1 MANSSSPI
9 WLRVARTCVAV
20 ALLAVLLVAGLSVW
34 FAERD
39 INNLVDERRDDL
51 TRSLVVAAASS
62 YNTGNPGWSDVDLR
76 PALEL
81 AARSGT
87 DVAVLDNAGRVV
99 ASTFGDP
106 SRTVDTGQRPI
117 AVSGQRVG
125 TLYIRFNGR
134 GLVHSAD
141 NLRSALLHAE
151 VGSAGLAAL
160 LALAGAV
167 LLSRRLST
175 PVRRLTA
182 AARGMSHG
190 NRDARV
196 GRLERAPAELQEL
209 AATFDQMADTLTR
222 EEQLRRDLVA
232 DVAHELRTPVAVLQ
246 ANLEALLDGVV
257 DYSPDQAAS
266 LHEEVLRLGRRVADL
281 QALASAE
288 AAALHLAKRPT
299 DLAVV
304 VELAIDSLQPMFAAE
319 GVTVHRRLTPA
330 VVVDADPARLN
341 QITTN
346 LLSNAA
352 KFTPAG
358 GSVTVS
364 VDLDSG
370 HARLMVADTG
380 TGIPSEDLP
389 NVFKRFWRGEQRLA
403 APGTGI
409 GLSIVAELVKTHGGD
424 LHLTSTVGQGT
435 RVTVTLPLAVSA

>member
-1 MANSSSPI
+1 MPNSSSPI

-34 FAERD
+34 FGDRD
-39 INNLVDERRDDL
+39 INNLVHERRDDL
-51 TRSLVVAAASS
+51 TSSLVVAAAAS
-62 YNTGNPGWSDVDLR
+62 YNTGKPSWSDVDLR

-106 SRTVDTGQRPI
+106 SRADDTEQRPI

-151 VGSAGLAAL
+151 IGSAGLAAL

-182 AARGMSHG
+182 AARAMSHG

-196 GRLERAPAELQEL
+196 GRLDRAPAELQEL
-209 AATFDQMADTLTR
+209 AATFDQMADTLSR

-246 ANLEALLDGVV
+246 ANIEALLDGVV

-288 AAALHLAKRPT
+288 AAVMHLAKRPT
-299 DLAVV
+299 DLAAVV
-304 VELAIDSLQPMFAAE
+304 DLAIDSLQPMFTTE
-319 GVTVHRRLTPA
+319 GVIVDRQLTPA
-330 VVVDADPARLN
+330 VVVEADPARLH

-352 KFTPAG
+352 KFTPTG
-358 GSVTVS
+358 GSVTVT
-364 VDLDSG
+364 VDIDSG
-370 HARLMVADTG
+370 QARLMVSDTG
-380 TGIPSEDLP
+380 TGIPPEDLP
-389 NVFKRFWRGEQRLA
+389 HVFKRFWRGDHRVA
-403 APGTGI
+403 TPGTGI
-409 GLSIVAELVKTHGGD
+409 GLSIVADLVRAHAGH
-424 LHLTSTVGQGT
+424 LHVTSTVGQGT
-435 RVTVTLPLAVSA
+435 QVTVTLPLTATA